1 MEPQNICNHRLYT
14 ETRVATTRLRKTII
28 IIYTRKMKSFSSL
41 LLCVTV
47 AMFMVNMNLAYQY
60 RHFDDGPSVPKM
72 QEDNINKKVG
82 ETLELAFR
90 SAWYSHAYKWYL
102 NKDLSH
108 SPCIKMT
115 SSDQRGKGTNDNF
128 VWNFTATQAT
138 EKSEIDRLVFE
149 AARPWERNITENIV
163 YINVTVVS

>member
-1 MEPQNICNHRLYT
+1 
-14 ETRVATTRLRKTII
+14 
-28 IIYTRKMKSFSSL
+28 MKSFSSL

-60 RHFDDGPSVPKM
+60 RHFDDGPSVPKL
-72 QEDNINKKVG
+72 QEDNINLKVG